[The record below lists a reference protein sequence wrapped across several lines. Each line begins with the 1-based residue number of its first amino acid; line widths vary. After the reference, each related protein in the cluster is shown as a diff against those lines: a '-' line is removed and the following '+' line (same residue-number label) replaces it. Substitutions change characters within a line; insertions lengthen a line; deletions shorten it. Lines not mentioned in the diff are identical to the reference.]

1 MDTQKQ
7 SIVDRIKQA
16 NNILVTV
23 SKNPSVDQLAAAIG
37 FTLALNKI
45 GKHAIAVFSG
55 EVPSTLEFLKPEDTF
70 EKTTDSLRD
79 FIISLDKAKA
89 DKLRYKVEDQ
99 MVKIFITPYRT
110 SITDKDL
117 VYSQGEFNVEVVVAF
132 GVLDQQDLD
141 DAITAQGRILHDATV
156 IDINTGG
163 EAKLGTLIWSNP
175 KSSSLCEMVLGLIE
189 QLKAGTLD
197 AQMSTAIL
205 TGIVAETE
213 RFSNAKTSPEAMQ
226 ASSKL
231 MAAGANQQLVA
242 TELAPP
248 PPPPPEPTPEPEPEP
263 EPTPEP
269 EPEPEA
275 VLPDPVEET
284 QEPEPEALAEQEQ
297 VAVPDAVLTPAPE
310 EAPEP
315 EAAVESVAKPV
326 TVAQKAEPTAEQ
338 KSKQDGSLEI
348 SHSDSQKEGENG
360 QPAEAPVEEKEQ
372 EVSQIIINDDGKI
385 MLEAEPEPKPPSQ
398 ASSRGLALEPPTLGG
413 QLTANTETEQ
423 LDPSTDIIGAGAGPT
438 GPMLSHQ
445 TDSRQTLTSLEEA
458 VNSPHL
464 DAARSAVDQA
474 GSGDSSPSVID
485 PSVAPAPTMPNP
497 FAVDPGLP
505 KDSTDTPVIEPVA
518 PPPVP
523 PPMMPP
529 NFVPP
534 SDENNSSL

>member
-37 FTLALNKI
+37 VTLALNKI

-117 VYSQGEFNVEVVVAF
+117 VYSQGEFNVEVVVAL

-156 IDINTGG
+156 VDINTGG
-163 EAKLGTLIWSNP
+163 EANLGTLIWSNP
-175 KSSSLCEMVLGLIE
+175 KASSLCEMVLGLIE

-275 VLPDPVEET
+275 VLPDPVEEPT
-284 QEPEPEALAEQEQ
+284 PEPEQEQ
-297 VAVPDAVLTPAPE
+297 PVEKVDVPDALLTPAPKPT
-310 EAPEP
+310 PEP
-315 EAAVESVAKPV
+315 EVPVESVTKPV
-326 TVAQKAEPTAEQ
+326 TVAQKEEPKPEDQ
-338 KSKQDGSLEI
+338 PKQDGALEI
-348 SHSDSQKEGENG
+348 SHNDNKKEGENG
-360 QPAEAPVEEKEQ
+360 QPTEAPAEEKVQ

-385 MLEAEPEPKPPSQ
+385 ILEAEPDPKPPSQ

-413 QLTANTETEQ
+413 QLTANTETER
-423 LDPSTDIIGAGAGPT
+423 LDPSTDIIGDGAGRT
-438 GPMLSHQ
+438 GPMLSRQ
-445 TDSRQTLTSLEEA
+445 PDSRQTLSSLEEA

-474 GSGDSSPSVID
+474 GSSDSSPSVVD
-485 PSVAPAPTMPNP
+485 PSVAPAPTMPSP
-497 FAVDPGLP
+497 FAADPGLP

-534 SDENNSSL
+534 SDENNNSL

>member
-1 MDTQKQ
+1 MVVLGRGYKKTKTMDPNTQKQ
-7 SIVDRIKQA
+7 SVVDRIKQS

-37 FTLALNKI
+37 ITLALNKL

-110 SITDKDL
+110 SLSDKDL
-117 VYSQGEFNVEVVVAF
+117 VYSQGDFNVEVVVAL

-175 KSSSLCEMVLGLIE
+175 KASSLCEMVLSLVE

-226 ASSKL
+226 ASSRL

-248 PPPPPEPTPEPEPEP
+248 PPPAP

-275 VLPDPVEET
+275 VLPDPVEEET
-284 QEPEPEALAEQEQ
+284 QIEPEEKVAPEPETAAPESTPEPEA
-297 VAVPDAVLTPAPE
+297 PA
-310 EAPEP
+310 EP
-315 EAAVESVAKPV
+315 ETKPV
-326 TVAQKAEPTAEQ
+326 TVAQKEEPKPDE
-338 KSKQDGSLEI
+338 KPKEDGALEI
-348 SHSDSQKEGENG
+348 SHSENKQG
-360 QPAEAPVEEKEQ
+360 NDNDQTTETPQEEKVQ
-372 EVSQIIINDDGKI
+372 EVSQIIINDDGRI
-385 MLEAEPEPKPPSQ
+385 LLESEEQPKPPSQ
-398 ASSRGLALEPPTLGG
+398 VSSRGLALEPPTLGG
-413 QLTANTETEQ
+413 QLTANTETER

-438 GPMLSHQ
+438 GPMLSHAPGAATS
-445 TDSRQTLTSLEEA
+445 TDSTQTLSSLEEA

-474 GSGDSSPSVID
+474 GSNDSSPMVID
-485 PSVAPAPTMPNP
+485 PTVIPAPTMPSP
-497 FAVDPGLP
+497 FEADPGLP
-505 KDSTDTPVIEPVA
+505 NDTTDTPVIEPVA

-534 SDENNSSL
+534 SD